1 MGVSTF
7 MIAENEIVLNTAA
20 DAKTGDSFVVQE
32 AIKIEMRTLSLRR

>member
-20 DAKTGDSFVVQE
+20 DAKTGTRSQ
-32 AIKIEMRTLSLRR
+32 KRTQSK